1 MYLLKNIVY
10 TGHQNNPNV
19 QLSKVRINGME
30 IFEILRVQFFEI
42 NRGRGLFQVSSL
54 LFLGQIL
61 RVLNQTLL

>member
-10 TGHQNNPNV
+10 TGQQNHPNV
-19 QLSKVRINGME
+19 QMSKVGINGME
-30 IFEILRVQFFEI
+30 IFEILRVQFLEI
-42 NRGRGLFQVSSL
+42 NRGSGLFQVSCL